1 MAEAEL
7 VFKKTFK
14 CPVCDKE
21 FKNLTVKQGKAR
33 PEGTD
38 LDLKPR
44 YKNIETLKYDILLC
58 PNCGYAALE
67 KYFNR
72 VSMRQIKELSVKI
85 KDSFAVKIED
95 KDELTFEDAALRY
108 RLALLSCQVKGV
120 KESETGYVCL
130 KFGWLYRSYLMTLDE
145 NDTHRA
151 EAEEKMDYFLNKAY
165 DLLLFARQNEH
176 GNIAGMDETTLDCLL
191 AGLSLYVKRY
201 DETKRLVGGVLT
213 SRIATK
219 RAKDHARE
227 IKEALEEILDDN
239 ENTDDSDDKDVRV

>member
-1 MAEAEL
+1 MADAEL
-7 VFKKTFK
+7 VFRKTCK

-44 YKNIETLKYDILLC
+44 YKNIETLKYDVLLC

-72 VSMRQIKELSVKI
+72 VSARQIKELSSQI
-85 KDSFAVKIED
+85 KESFAVKIED
-95 KDELTFEDAALRY
+95 KDEFSFEDAVLRY

-130 KFGWLYRSYLMTLDE
+130 KFGWLYRAYLQTLEETDKKRTE
-145 NDTHRA
+145 VV
-151 EAEEKMDYFLNKAY
+151 EKMDYYLNKAY

-191 AGLSLYVKRY
+191 AGLSLYIKRY
-201 DETKRLVGGVLT
+201 DETKRLVSGILT
-213 SRIATK
+213 SRIAAK

-227 IKEALEEILDDN
+227 IKEELEKI
-239 ENTDDSDDKDVRV
+239 S